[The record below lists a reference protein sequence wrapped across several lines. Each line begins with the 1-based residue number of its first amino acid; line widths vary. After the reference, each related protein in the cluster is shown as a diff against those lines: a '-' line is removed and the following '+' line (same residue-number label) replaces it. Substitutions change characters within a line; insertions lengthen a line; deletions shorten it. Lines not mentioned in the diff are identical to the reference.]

1 MAAVDQQ
8 LTPLPANLKAD
19 KLREKWQQNQRR
31 VLLNING
38 RLKFEITDET
48 SFNMLLLL
56 VERLENIAAIQEGL
70 DDVAA
75 GRTMSVELFEQKVRA
90 KHGV

>member
-1 MAAVDQQ
+1 MAALDQQ
-8 LTPLPANLKAD
+8 LSPPPSNLKAN
-19 KLREKWQQNQRR
+19 KLREKWQQDQRP

-48 SFNMLLLL
+48 SFKMLLLL

-75 GRTMSVELFEQKVRA
+75 GRTMSVEQFEQTVRA